1 MDEPQ
6 RPFYQRAQ
14 AAQEAAETR
23 ADAAVQ
29 QMESDRHAATATR
42 RMTASINPPPDK
54 RPQPVSIQE
63 TDALRHERA
72 QLVHALIAR
81 NVSAPSIPATAEQLL
96 KYINKGTV
104 ENVEERSFEERVM
117 AAAEAIRSHVRQG
130 NLPVGTTTYWVDKA
144 EMLALVA
151 LQA

>member
-29 QMESDRHAATATR
+29 QMESDRHAAIAAR
-42 RMTASINPPPDK
+42 RMTAED
-54 RPQPVSIQE
+54 V
-63 TDALRHERA
+63 RHERA

-81 NVSAPSIPATAEQLL
+81 NVSASSIPAMAEQLL

-130 NLPVGTTTYWVDKA
+130 NLPTGTTTYWVDKA